1 MIHLPTRMP
10 DLSPARERVQ
20 FAVSSENLRAAAAQ
34 TTDPSILL
42 GLSFM
47 VRSGQDS
54 MRKELGA
61 LASASNSQYT
71 PIVSELC
78 LMLDRIDAE
87 TVGEL
92 VHRDPNNALGHY
104 LQGAL
109 LHVSNRSTE
118 ALTSFRM
125 AAACSELRC
134 YDSDLGEALFKA
146 IDVLGLEG
154 LDRLCALSWTIGRWM
169 SLGSVGFQPTYWA
182 MTELAKSADTETRTE
197 LAEVLLSF
205 AGQLFVT
212 NFGNRYFALRA
223 VESALTLK
231 AEFAQEN
238 PMKRQGYAAA
248 VYGLLAP
255 VVSVPGLKEWWN
267 HTPQHLARELPAY
280 IQRAFAAAD
289 RQQLG
294 AIGEANLNPPASDKA
309 AFETAKD
316 RVVQTATRLLEVAS
330 SDPDGIMGPYL
341 KSIPRNELAGQ
352 GGPLWQWSPV
362 EGLMNKRPEL
372 FQAAA
377 AFNEAMAKLWTAG
390 ENDPSRKNIARMMD
404 IGWALSA
411 YASKHEQTYPENLE
425 VLREST
431 HLKAPLETNSLR
443 TGRPYI
449 YLAAGEKRPTKMN
462 DMAQF
467 VLLYDDEP
475 NPPGVFECVFASLGG
490 GAIRRDDLSD
500 QLRRRGK

>member
-134 YDSDLGEALFKA
+134 YDSDL
-146 IDVLGLEG
+146 
-154 LDRLCALSWTIGRWM
+154 
-169 SLGSVGFQPTYWA
+169 
-182 MTELAKSADTETRTE
+182 
-197 LAEVLLSF
+197 
-205 AGQLFVT
+205 
-212 NFGNRYFALRA
+212 
-223 VESALTLK
+223 
-231 AEFAQEN
+231 
-238 PMKRQGYAAA
+238 
-248 VYGLLAP
+248 
-255 VVSVPGLKEWWN
+255 
-267 HTPQHLARELPAY
+267 
-280 IQRAFAAAD
+280 
-289 RQQLG
+289 
-294 AIGEANLNPPASDKA
+294 
-309 AFETAKD
+309 
-316 RVVQTATRLLEVAS
+316 
-330 SDPDGIMGPYL
+330 
-341 KSIPRNELAGQ
+341 
-352 GGPLWQWSPV
+352 
-362 EGLMNKRPEL
+362 
-372 FQAAA
+372 
-377 AFNEAMAKLWTAG
+377 
-390 ENDPSRKNIARMMD
+390 
-404 IGWALSA
+404 
-411 YASKHEQTYPENLE
+411 
-425 VLREST
+425 
-431 HLKAPLETNSLR
+431 
-443 TGRPYI
+443 
-449 YLAAGEKRPTKMN
+449 
-462 DMAQF
+462 
-467 VLLYDDEP
+467 
-475 NPPGVFECVFASLGG
+475 
-490 GAIRRDDLSD
+490 
-500 QLRRRGK
+500 